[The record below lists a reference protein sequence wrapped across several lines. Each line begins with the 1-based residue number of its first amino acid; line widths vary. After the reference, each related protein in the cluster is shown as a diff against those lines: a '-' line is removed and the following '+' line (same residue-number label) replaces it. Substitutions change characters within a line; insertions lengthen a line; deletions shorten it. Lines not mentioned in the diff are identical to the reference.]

1 MKNIINKVSV
11 IIGTI
16 IGAIVMVL
24 CLCILPYIGV
34 CISWCMICWCFGIE
48 FSAKVALGIYLCV
61 MLLQGI
67 LIKRENK

>member
-16 IGAIVMVL
+16 IGAIIMVL
-24 CLCILPYIGV
+24 CMCIFPYIGV
-34 CISWCMICWCFGIE
+34 CVSWYMICWRFGIE

-61 MLLQGI
+61 MLLQEI

>member
-16 IGAIVMVL
+16 IGAIVMIL
-24 CLCILPYIGV
+24 ALCIFPYIGV
-34 CISWCMICWCFGIE
+34 CVSWYMISWCFGIE

-61 MLLQGI
+61 MLLQKI